1 MGEIAKTY
9 ASTFL
14 YNKGSYE
21 KHLVDF
27 LMTSK
32 EIDKD
37 SESFKD
43 IRFDVKRRQI
53 DNCLYKI
60 LDSKNVKLMI
70 SYAGLIDTVY
80 PFCCKVATAVS
91 DADVRVPTHEIV
103 LLNSEDG

>member
-21 KHLVDF
+21 KHIVNF

-43 IRFDVKRRQI
+43 IRYDVKRRQI
-53 DNCLYKI
+53 DKY
-60 LDSKNVKLMI
+60 
-70 SYAGLIDTVY
+70 
-80 PFCCKVATAVS
+80 
-91 DADVRVPTHEIV
+91 
-103 LLNSEDG
+103 